1 MSASP
6 EGDFTVVLRAL
17 RWRSDAIVPAEVAQA
32 CDPVAGAGDPSY
44 GGRFE
49 RLGVPVGV
57 WGTFVE
63 RPGEVL
69 LLEVEA
75 PQDKLAFVRDLYV
88 EWLGRVA
95 E

>member
-1 MSASP
+1 
-6 EGDFTVVLRAL
+6 
-17 RWRSDAIVPAEVAQA
+17 
-32 CDPVAGAGDPSY
+32 VAGAHDPSY

-49 RLGVPVGV
+49 RLGVPVAV

-69 LLEVEA
+69 LLEIEA
-75 PQDKLAFVRDLYV
+75 PQAKLAFVRDLYLEWV
-88 EWLGRVA
+88 ESVA

>member
-1 MSASP
+1 MI
-6 EGDFTVVLRAL
+6 LRAL
-17 RWRSDAIVPAEVAQA
+17 RWTEGAVRPAEVARA
-32 CDPVAGAGDPSY
+32 CDPVAGADDPSY

-49 RLGVPVGV
+49 RLGVPMGV

-75 PQDKLAFVRDLYV
+75 PESKLELVRDLYV
-88 EWLGRVA
+88 EWLERVA